1 VQVPRLGEENAAADA
16 GQLSAEEMGRRVAS
30 RWTHDEVAVGDVQL
44 EEERRKDDEKE
55 EREREIREEQEKYGV
70 GGEEEGLEEGS
81 GDESV
86 GEDVEDLL
94 EEEDVAQP
102 EASKGELEA
111 ELKSVFGS
119 ALHPKRYWSWLFE

>member
-1 VQVPRLGEENAAADA
+1 
-16 GQLSAEEMGRRVAS
+16 M
-30 RWTHDEVAVGDVQL
+30 GDVQL

-70 GGEEEGLEEGS
+70 GGEEEGLEEES
-81 GDESV
+81 GNESV
-86 GEDVEDLL
+86 GDEIGDLL

-111 ELKSVFGS
+111 ELKNAFGS
-119 ALHPKRYWSWLFE
+119 ALHPKRYWSWLYE